1 MATAKD
7 FVERVSQ
14 IAGVAG
20 CLLIRSD
27 GMVVDQTSDDVEG
40 YSSLLQISSGLAA
53 DIMNGTGFSHCRY
66 INFQRTNN
74 QSFYIFPIDQYLL
87 GIIQQED
94 CSVNEMLE
102 QVFSLLDKVSTNR
115 G

>member
-7 FVERVSQ
+7 FVGRVNQ

-27 GMVVDQTSDDVEG
+27 GMVVDQ
-40 YSSLLQISSGLAA
+40 
-53 DIMNGTGFSHCRY
+53 
-66 INFQRTNN
+66 IND
-74 QSFYIFPIDQYLL
+74 QSFYVFPIDQYLL
-87 GIIQQED
+87 GIVQQAD

-102 QVFSLLDKVSTNR
+102 QVFYLIDKVSTNR

>member
-7 FVERVSQ
+7 FVGRVNQ

-27 GMVVDQTSDDVEG
+27 GMVVDQTLDDVEG

-53 DIMNGTGFSHCRY
+53 DIMNNTGFSHCRY
-66 INFQRTNN
+66 LNFQRINDQN
-74 QSFYIFPIDQYLL
+74 FYIFPIDQYLL
-87 GIIQQED
+87 GIVQQTD

-102 QVFSLLDKVSTNR
+102 QVFNLIDKVSTNR

>member
-7 FVERVSQ
+7 FVGRVNQ
-14 IAGVAG
+14 IVGVAG

-27 GMVVDQTSDDVEG
+27 GMVVDQTLDDVEG

-53 DIMNGTGFSHCRY
+53 DIMNNTGFSHCRY
-66 INFQRTNN
+66 LNFQRINN

-102 QVFSLLDKVSTNR
+102 QVFNLIDKVSTNR